1 MKCTAHF
8 YLLNEH
14 FSIEHAESNHNGE
27 ESESNLKHEWEDE
40 LEITSTISEIIEL
53 QKSSYFLQGSLPN
66 GESFNEEVKGMRIF
80 ELKTEDGESTLLGCS
95 ESILDSFNLDE
106 IDNKYELNVFIKDN
120 EPMSNPV
127 PGIYIASNEFP
138 KALIY

>member
-14 FSIEHAESNHNGE
+14 FSIEHADSNHNGE

-40 LEITSTISEIIEL
+40 LEITSNISEIVEHE
-53 QKSSYFLQGSLPN
+53 KSSYFLQGSLPS
-66 GESFNEEVKGMRIF
+66 GEHFKEEVKNMRIF
-80 ELKTEDGESTLLGCS
+80 ELKTDGVDSTMLGCS
-95 ESILDSFNLDE
+95 ESILDSFKLNETNDLF
-106 IDNKYELNVFIKDN
+106 ELNVYIKDN

-127 PGIYIASNEFP
+127 PGIYIATNDFP
-138 KALIY
+138 KALIF